1 MKTPPIRGTARS
13 PQLRALTEKLNA
25 SGSLRETVEEHERI
39 ARQSPIDP
47 TPPAIIRTGEGDELS
62 ISQAARQLQKQRKD
76 DVFNVVIWGAEA
88 IAPYLGRTTKGAFGA
103 LESGK
108 VPGAKKIAGRW
119 GLSLKVFLASFE
131 NHA

>member
-1 MKTPPIRGTARS
+1 MTRS
-13 PQLRALTEKLNA
+13 TYEKRDAKFRAAPRVNEWIGDL
-25 SGSLRETVEEHERI
+25 GSLDLSLS
-39 ARQSPIDP
+39 QS
-47 TPPAIIRTGEGDELS
+47 
-62 ISQAARQLQKQRKD
+62 ARQLQKQRKD
-76 DVFNVVIWGAEA
+76 DATDQIIWGAEA

-131 NHA
+131 GAS